1 MDSCWVSWWL
11 CIMNS
16 WVRSGSLDCQFIMTA
31 CMTSVGL
38 GISVPELED
47 DKFGLEGRTKDG
59 RFKSSMSRNS
69 HILLAMMNETL
80 SEK

>member
-1 MDSCWVSWWL
+1 
-11 CIMNS
+11 
-16 WVRSGSLDCQFIMTA
+16 MTA

>member
-1 MDSCWVSWWL
+1 
-11 CIMNS
+11 
-16 WVRSGSLDCQFIMTA
+16 
-31 CMTSVGL
+31 MTSVGL

-69 HILLAMMNETL
+69 HGLLSMMNQTL
-80 SEK
+80 